1 VRYVRVETVSEILDG
16 LQEDGARLLAG
27 GTDLIVKMRSGLAAP
42 TLLIDVSGVASLQ
55 GVVEA
60 DGVIEIGATT
70 PEEDLLA
77 SPVLRDRLP
86 LLTAVLRVLG
96 SVQIRTRGTLGGNL
110 VNASPA
116 ADSAVPLLLYDA
128 EVVLVGRERQRVLPV
143 ERFLLG
149 PGKTDLEPGEFVRAV
164 RVPTPQEPFA
174 PFFHKVGKRRA
185 LTIAIASVGGLIRL
199 KGKRVLEARFAA
211 GSVAPVPLRLRQVE
225 EALRGAILGEETLRA
240 TAQLAKDSV
249 SPISDVRA
257 SADYRRSVVG
267 SLVARALRSALA

>member
-1 VRYVRVETVSEILDG
+1 VRYVRVETVPEILDS
-16 LQEDGARLLAG
+16 LREDGACLLAG
-27 GTDLIVKMRSGLAAP
+27 GTDLIVKMRSSLAAP
-42 TLLIDVSGVASLQ
+42 TLLIDISNVASLQ

-77 SPVLRDRLP
+77 SPILRDRLP
-86 LLTAVLRVLG
+86 LLTTVLRVLG

-128 EVVLVGRERQRVLPV
+128 EVVLVGRERERVLPV

-164 RVPTPQEPFA
+164 RVPIPQEPFT

-185 LTIAIASVGGLIRL
+185 LTIAIASIGGLIRL
-199 KGKRVLEARFAA
+199 ERKRVLEARFAA

-225 EALRGAILGEETLRA
+225 EALRGTVLDEETLRA
-240 TAQLAKDSV
+240 ASQLAKDSV

-267 SLVARALRSALA
+267 SLVARALQSALT